1 MFIKAQS
8 STSATSSDDSG
19 KSRRSLRIGMFLGSV
34 VIFGLAFWILE
45 TGPQLTGWKSEW
57 THELRFTF
65 TGLWLMSLV
74 TLFPVS
80 NFLADTTKVRSR
92 LFRWTLVLLAW
103 SLILTI
109 GYGLIRVVGSHVLK
123 QPLEDDF
130 LSFGSLM
137 GAYFG
142 VLVFV
147 VAPLVCSGVFCR
159 KIIQSAVRRRT
170 PKGA

>member
-1 MFIKAQS
+1 
-8 STSATSSDDSG
+8 
-19 KSRRSLRIGMFLGSV
+19 MFLGSI

-45 TGPQLTGWKSEW
+45 TGPQLTGWKSDW
-57 THELRFTF
+57 TRELRFTF
-65 TGLWLMSLV
+65 AGLWLMSLV

-80 NFLADTTKVRSR
+80 NFVADTTKMRSR
-92 LFRWTLVLLAW
+92 LSRWTLVLLAW

-109 GYGLIRVVGSHVLK
+109 GYGFIRVVGSYVLK

-147 VAPLVCSGVFCR
+147 VTPLLCSGVLCR
-159 KIIQSAVRRRT
+159 KIILSAIRRST
-170 PKGA
+170 PRGV